1 MSEMAL
7 RTTEKRTPL
16 RIANREFR
24 QELGMLLP
32 ALVLL
37 AIFLVVPFLL
47 SFWFSLTNERLV
59 PRPVPASFIGL
70 QNFQRVLSDPSF
82 WNSLWN
88 VIRFTLMVLPIQC
101 GFALLTAVLINQKL
115 PFRNLF
121 RSLLFLPAISSM
133 VIVCVIW
140 STLYQFPTGPLNSLL
155 QGLTFGLAGPVD
167 WLGDSAWSM
176 PALVLLS
183 AWQAYG
189 FQMIVY
195 LAGLQNISPE
205 LYDAAKIDG
214 ANAWQRFWHITMPG
228 LKQTHV
234 FVILI
239 TTIQAF
245 KLFTQVNIL
254 TQGGP
259 DGRTDTVVHYMI
271 HSGFVE
277 QKVGYASAV
286 SIILFVIV
294 LAVSLV
300 QRRLMRDAS

>member
-88 VIRFTLMVLPIQC
+88 VIRFTLMVLPLQC

-140 STLYQFPTGPLNSLL
+140 STLYQYPTGPLNSLL

-167 WLGDSAWSM
+167 WLGDAAWSM

-214 ANAWQRFWHITMPG
+214 ASAWQRFWHITMPG

>member
-7 RTTEKRTPL
+7 PTTDKRTKL

>member
-1 MSEMAL
+1 MAL
-7 RTTEKRTPL
+7 PTTDKRTKL

-24 QELGMLLP
+24 QELGMLMP